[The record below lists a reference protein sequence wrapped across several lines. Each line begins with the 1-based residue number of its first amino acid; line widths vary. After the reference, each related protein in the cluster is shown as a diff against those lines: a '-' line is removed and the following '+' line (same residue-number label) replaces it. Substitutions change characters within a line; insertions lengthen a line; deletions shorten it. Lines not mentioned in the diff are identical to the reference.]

1 MIDKVLRTLH
11 PLSEALIDPK
21 LREDIATKI
30 ETQVMSMGVS
40 KEDTETLERNLS
52 RSVTASQVKLP
63 QNSTVFVLG
72 K

>member
-40 KEDTETLERNLS
+40 KEDTKTLERNLS

>member
-1 MIDKVLRTLH
+1 MIDEVLRTLH